1 MKFQQ
6 QASTNQ
12 VVPSFSPIDSNS
24 IIEHGKSPTAII
36 LAIAILLAMLFNS
49 LAGLVRVILLLIRH
63 YKTKE

>member
-1 MKFQQ
+1 MQFQQ
-6 QASTNQ
+6 QASTKQ

-49 LAGLVRVILLLIRH
+49 LAGLVRVILLLLRH